1 MSQPRSTLAAVIVA
15 ALSLAPGSA
24 ALAALA
30 NPAPAGAA
38 TAVTVPAS
46 IPSNCSRD
54 VSAELIAW
62 IASVPDGS
70 TLSFTPN
77 GCYRVDRKLTI
88 SYRNGLTFEGNGA
101 TFRAFTSGREL
112 SASEARTRSMFTFWR
127 GSNLTVRNTKVI
139 GANPYA
145 GVNDAAY
152 VPALEAQTAYVIG
165 GVRNMVLDHV
175 AAYDVYGD
183 FVFVGAATQG
193 LIVRNSTFARN
204 GRQGWT
210 INGSDILFEHNT
222 IDHTRRATI
231 DLEPSSKASI
241 TQRVTIRNNTIG
253 VGRLYFLANEGL
265 AAPTSDISIIGNRFV
280 GKAMTIRVNPP
291 TGTRSRYRVVG
302 NVSDT
307 PVGLQRRWR
316 VPVQQ
321 RGRDRD
327 PGQRAADAAQPGD
340 LGPVD
345 QELPGRRGGWEP
357 VPVREGR
364 LLARRQPQRLP
375 VRELRG
381 EPTLAGAGEQLH
393 RSRLIRA
400 ASRDEWTA

>member
-1 MSQPRSTLAAVIVA
+1 MRRSPRRRVAVFAA
-15 ALSLAPGSA
+15 ALSLALGSG
-24 ALAALA
+24 ALGTVV

-38 TAVTVPAS
+38 VVVTAPAS

-54 VSAELIAW
+54 VSAELVAW

-77 GCYRVDRKLTI
+77 GCYQVDRKLTI
-88 SYRNGLTFEGNGA
+88 NYRNGLTFEGNGA

-112 SASEARTRSMFTFWR
+112 GASEARTRSMFTFWR

-175 AAYDVYGD
+175 AANDVYGD

-253 VGRLYFLANEGL
+253 VGRLYFFANEGL
-265 AAPTSDISIIGNRFV
+265 AAPTSDISIVGNRFI

-291 TGTRSRYRVVG
+291 TGFRSRYRVIG

-307 PVGLQRRWR
+307 PVGFNGGGAFQFSNVVGIEIRDNVQPMQRN
-316 VPVQQ
+316 
-321 RGRDRD
+321 RGISGLAIKNSRDVVVAGNRFQF
-327 PGQRAADAAQPGD
+327 GKA
-340 LGPVD
+340 VFS
-345 QELPGRRGGWEP
+345 RGGNSNVSQYGNFVGNPLW
-357 VPVREGR
+357 
-364 LLARRQPQRLP
+364 LAP
-375 VRELRG
+375 
-381 EPTLAGAGEQLH
+381 
-393 RSRLIRA
+393 
-400 ASRDEWTA
+400 ASSFIGPA

>member
-1 MSQPRSTLAAVIVA
+1 MGRSRSTLAGFGAV
-15 ALSLAPGSA
+15 LSLILGSA
-24 ALAALA
+24 GLGAVV
-30 NPAPAGAA
+30 NPGPAGAA
-38 TAVTVPAS
+38 VIVTVPAS

-54 VSAELIAW
+54 VSAQLIAW

-88 SYRNGLTFEGNGA
+88 NYRNGLTFEGNGA

-127 GSNLTVRNTKVI
+127 GSNLTVRDTKVI
-139 GANPYA
+139 GANPCA

-175 AAYDVYGD
+175 AANDVYGD

-241 TQRVTIRNNTIG
+241 TQRVTIRDNTIG

-265 AAPTSDISIIGNRFV
+265 AAPTSDISIIGNHFV

-291 TGTRSRYRVVG
+291 SGTRSRYRVIG

-307 PVGLQRRWR
+307 PVGFDGGGAFQFSDVVGIEIRDNVQPMQRN
-316 VPVQQ
+316 
-321 RGRDRD
+321 RGISGLAIKNSRDVVVAGNRFQFGKAVVSRGGNSNVSQYGNLVGN
-327 PGQRAADAAQPGD
+327 PLWLAPPSTF
-340 LGPVD
+340 LGP
-345 QELPGRRGGWEP
+345 
-357 VPVREGR
+357 
-364 LLARRQPQRLP
+364 A
-375 VRELRG
+375 
-381 EPTLAGAGEQLH
+381 
-393 RSRLIRA
+393 
-400 ASRDEWTA
+400 

>member
-1 MSQPRSTLAAVIVA
+1 MSRIPGQLLVTGV
-15 ALSLAPGSA
+15 ALSLMTGFA
-24 ALAALA
+24 AVGGVA
-30 NPAPAGAA
+30 APAGAA
-38 TAVTVPAS
+38 AVVTVPTS
-46 IPSNCSRD
+46 IPSDCSRD
-54 VSAELIAW
+54 VSAALIAW

-70 TLSFTPN
+70 TLQFTPN

-112 SASEARTRSMFTFWR
+112 GAAEARVRSMFTFWR
-127 GSNLTVRNTKVI
+127 GSNLTVRNTVVI

-145 GVNDAAY
+145 GLNDAAY

-175 AAYDVYGD
+175 SAYDVYGD

-193 LIVRNSTFARN
+193 LIVRNSTFRRN

-241 TQRVTIRNNTIG
+241 TQRVTIRSNTIG
-253 VGRLYFLANEGL
+253 KGRLYFFANEGL
-265 AAPTSDISIIGNRFV
+265 AAPTSDISIIGNRLV

-291 TGTRSRYRVVG
+291 TGTRSRYRVIG

-307 PVGLQRRWR
+307 PVGFNGGGAFQFRNVIGIEVRDN
-316 VPVQQ
+316 VQPMQ
-321 RGRDRD
+321 HNRGISGLSITRCRDVLAV
-327 PGQRAADAAQPGD
+327 GNKFQFGKAIFS
-340 LGPVD
+340 
-345 QELPGRRGGWEP
+345 RGGNFNVAQYGNFVGNPLW
-357 VPVREGR
+357 
-364 LLARRQPQRLP
+364 LA
-375 VRELRG
+375 
-381 EPTLAGAGEQLH
+381 AGSSFIGPA
-393 RSRLIRA
+393 
-400 ASRDEWTA
+400 